1 MNKETM
7 ENNKVEL
14 AGVIISEP
22 EFMYESYGENFYKM
36 SLGVKRKSGA
46 VDEIPLTISERLFD
60 MEDRYSG
67 MAVRVS
73 GSYRSFN
80 KQEGTR
86 RRLILS
92 VFVCDIEAIDS
103 KDANIDKNCITI
115 NGYVCKEPNYRE
127 TPLDREITD
136 MLIAVNR
143 DYGKSDYIPCIAWGR
158 NARFA
163 GGFKIGTR
171 VKLIGRIQSREYD
184 KKISDTEFEKKVAY
198 EVSVSKCDVIEEGK
212 MKITIKSIHIE
223 NFKGINMLDVNF
235 SVKTKISGQNA
246 VGKTTIFD
254 AFTWLLSTRTV
265 PERKNSMFDRWIRTE
280 TALITWKSRCLPFW
294 M

>member
-22 EFMYESYGENFYKM
+22 EFMYESYGEKFYKM

-46 VDEIPLTISERLFD
+46 VDEIPLTISEKLFD

-73 GSYRSFN
+73 GNYRSFN

-127 TPLDREITD
+127 TPLGREITD
-136 MLIAVNR
+136 
-143 DYGKSDYIPCIAWGR
+143 IPCIAWGR

-184 KKISDTEFEKKVAY
+184 KNISDTEFEKKVAY

-212 MKITIKSIHIE
+212 NE
-223 NFKGINMLDVNF
+223 NND
-235 SVKTKISGQNA
+235 
-246 VGKTTIFD
+246 
-254 AFTWLLSTRTV
+254 
-265 PERKNSMFDRWIRTE
+265 
-280 TALITWKSRCLPFW
+280 
-294 M
+294 

>member
-14 AGVIISEP
+14 EGVIISEP
-22 EFMYESYGENFYKM
+22 EFMYESYGEKFYKM

-103 KDANIDKNCITI
+103 KDAN
-115 NGYVCKEPNYRE
+115 YRE
-127 TPLDREITD
+127 TPLGREITD

-198 EVSVSKCDVIEEGK
+198 EVSVSKGDVIEEGK
-212 MKITIKSIHIE
+212 NE
-223 NFKGINMLDVNF
+223 NNN
-235 SVKTKISGQNA
+235 
-246 VGKTTIFD
+246 
-254 AFTWLLSTRTV
+254 
-265 PERKNSMFDRWIRTE
+265 
-280 TALITWKSRCLPFW
+280 
-294 M
+294 

>member
-1 MNKETM
+1 MFFLNILSA
-7 ENNKVEL
+7 VG
-14 AGVIISEP
+14 ARSV
-22 EFMYESYGENFYKM
+22 
-36 SLGVKRKSGA
+36 SLCMLS
-46 VDEIPLTISERLFD
+46 S
-60 MEDRYSG
+60 
-67 MAVRVS
+67 
-73 GSYRSFN
+73 
-80 KQEGTR
+80 
-86 RRLILS
+86 ILS

-115 NGYVCKEPNYRE
+115 NGYVCKEPNYRK
-127 TPLDREITD
+127 TPLGREITD

-212 MKITIKSIHIE
+212 NE
-223 NFKGINMLDVNF
+223 NNN
-235 SVKTKISGQNA
+235 
-246 VGKTTIFD
+246 
-254 AFTWLLSTRTV
+254 
-265 PERKNSMFDRWIRTE
+265 
-280 TALITWKSRCLPFW
+280 
-294 M
+294 

>member
-143 DYGKSDYIPCIAWGR
+143 DYGKSDYIAKVQYAVCAQ
-158 NARFA
+158 A
-163 GGFKIGTR
+163 GIYIPDEFIRDVAVTLDMPIKNTE
-171 VKLIGRIQSREYD
+171 REG
-184 KKISDTEFEKKVAY
+184 V
-198 EVSVSKCDVIEEGK
+198 
-212 MKITIKSIHIE
+212 
-223 NFKGINMLDVNF
+223 
-235 SVKTKISGQNA
+235 
-246 VGKTTIFD
+246 
-254 AFTWLLSTRTV
+254 
-265 PERKNSMFDRWIRTE
+265 
-280 TALITWKSRCLPFW
+280 
-294 M
+294 